1 MSAYYYTE
9 LPWTLSEEDEQR
21 FRRILKRISIT
32 FLILGL
38 LIAFLPAP
46 KSSRMQNEELPPRL
60 AKLVL
65 ERQESKP
72 PAPVKP
78 VEMEA
83 PKAAP
88 KPKPVEPKEIKKEVR
103 KEAKK
108 EIKKETPPAD
118 AMNKKVEV
126 ARKRAASSGLLALR
140 DELADLRANAAPG
153 EIQKTARLGPG
164 LGAGRGPGVGS
175 TSGPAM
181 GKGARSLIT
190 SNVAGGSG
198 GITTSKVSI
207 GTGGGGLAGRA
218 TTQVNSP
225 IGGGGGGGG
234 GGDGGGTLTR
244 GGGGKAARSI
254 EDIRLVFDR
263 NKSAIYALYS
273 RVLRQDPTL
282 QGKVLLKITITPSG
296 QVSAC
301 QVVSSELHSPE
312 LERKLA
318 ARVMQFDF
326 GAKDVGVMVVTYP
339 VDFLPS

>member
-1 MSAYYYTE
+1 MSAYYTE

-21 FRRILKRISIT
+21 FRRILKRVSIT

-46 KSSRMQNEELPPRL
+46 KSDRMQSEELPPRL

-65 ERQESKP
+65 ERQEIKP

-88 KPKPVEPKEIKKEVR
+88 KPKPVERKEIKKEAR
-103 KEAKK
+103 K
-108 EIKKETPPAD
+108 EIKKEIPRAD
-118 AMNKKVEV
+118 TVNNKIEV
-126 ARKRAASSGLLALR
+126 ARKRAANSGLLALR
-140 DELADLRANAAPG
+140 DDLAALRANAAPG
-153 EIQKTARLGPG
+153 EIQKSARLGPG

-175 TSGPAM
+175 SSGPAV

-207 GTGGGGLAGRA
+207 GNGGGGLAGRA

-234 GGDGGGTLTR
+234 GGDGGGGTLTR
-244 GGGGKAARSI
+244 GGGGKSARSI

-282 QGKVLLKITITPSG
+282 QGKVILKITIAPSG